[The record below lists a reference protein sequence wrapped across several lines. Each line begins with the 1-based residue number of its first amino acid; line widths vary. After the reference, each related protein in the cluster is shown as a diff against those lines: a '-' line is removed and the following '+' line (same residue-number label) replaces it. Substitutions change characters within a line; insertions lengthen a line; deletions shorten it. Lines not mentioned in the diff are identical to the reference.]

1 MVHAFNPSTWE
12 AEAGEFL
19 SSRTAWS
26 TEWVPGQP
34 GLYRKPLSWKK
45 NHSRGHLLEQCLPC
59 KGDTLKKDSPF
70 PRHHLIFFFINRL
83 PFGSLVWAL
92 CFCLH
97 LMRIVTIIISINGIL
112 VTGQSFYLTQCLVSF
127 SKVGV
132 IVAPILQMWKP
143 RLQTTRDITGT
154 QRYTLGASCIW
165 WMKQ

>member
-70 PRHHLIFFFINRL
+70 PRHHLSVAVHLGIVCGKISWT
-83 PFGSLVWAL
+83 PFLSG
-92 CFCLH
+92 LH
-97 LMRIVTIIISINGIL
+97 
-112 VTGQSFYLTQCLVSF
+112 YLTTSILCRPCTNNHLLGNYESRGCF
-127 SKVGV
+127 MCRRYYFILISKSQ
-132 IVAPILQMWKP
+132 L
-143 RLQTTRDITGT
+143 
-154 QRYTLGASCIW
+154 S
-165 WMKQ
+165 